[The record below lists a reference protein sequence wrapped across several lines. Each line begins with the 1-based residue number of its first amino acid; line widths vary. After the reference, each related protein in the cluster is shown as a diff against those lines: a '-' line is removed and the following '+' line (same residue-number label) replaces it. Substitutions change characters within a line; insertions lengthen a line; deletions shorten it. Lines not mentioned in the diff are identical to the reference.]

1 MHRPGSSVRAARSG
15 RGRVASLFAFA
26 GLLAATAGTA
36 ACSHAPAPRPTT
48 SSAANAK
55 VTKCG
60 TTKTAASVPVDVEIV
75 HGHATCTIALAIE
88 ASYAD
93 AIRSGRAPGNG
104 GGGPVKV
111 KGWTCQGFATP
122 VVLST
127 GKASKC
133 VRAGT
138 EILEIL
144 PPSSTS

>member
-15 RGRVASLFAFA
+15 RGRVAGLLALA
-26 GLLAATAGTA
+26 GLLAAAG
-36 ACSHAPAPRPTT
+36 CSHAAAPPHPAA
-48 SSAANAK
+48 SSAASAK
-55 VTKCG
+55 VIKCG

-75 HGHATCTIALAIE
+75 QGHATCATALAVE
-88 ASYAD
+88 ASYAS

-133 VRAGT
+133 VKAGT

>member
-15 RGRVASLFAFA
+15 RGRVAGLLALA

-75 HGHATCTIALAIE
+75 QGHATCATALAVE
-88 ASYAD
+88 ASYAS

-133 VRAGT
+133 VKAGT

>member
-1 MHRPGSSVRAARSG
+1 MQPPGSPVRAVRSN
-15 RGRVASLFAFA
+15 RGLVASLLAFA
-26 GLLAATAGTA
+26 GLLAAAAGMAGCSRA
-36 ACSHAPAPRPTT
+36 ATPKPAA
-48 SSAANAK
+48 SSAASAK
-55 VTKCG
+55 VVKCG
-60 TTKTAASVPVDVEIV
+60 TTKTAASVPVNVEIV
-75 HGHATCTIALAIE
+75 AGHATCATALAIE

-111 KGWTCQGFATP
+111 KGWTCQGFDTP

-133 VRAGT
+133 VKAGT

-144 PPSSTS
+144 PPSSTG